1 MKKKILFI
9 LFYWIM
15 EIQIIDVNNTNYLF
29 KCSKDDTFQ
38 KILNEN
44 FNYNLSEISLLYKGL
59 VINTI
64 WTIKK
69 FLDKYSSFDSEIYI
83 IKKFQKYLI
92 TFNIFEN
99 QNIIKFT
106 IEIPSNINN
115 FDNLLNYLIE
125 QKKIVSKNY
134 EIVNPRKNFKLED
147 YNQGNIYIKYMTTV
161 D

>member
-59 VINTI
+59 IINTI

>member
-1 MKKKILFI
+1 
-9 LFYWIM
+9 M

>member
-1 MKKKILFI
+1 
-9 LFYWIM
+9 M

-59 VINTI
+59 IINTI

>member
-59 VINTI
+59 IINTI

-69 FLDKYSSFDSEIYI
+69 FLDK
-83 IKKFQKYLI
+83 
-92 TFNIFEN
+92 
-99 QNIIKFT
+99 
-106 IEIPSNINN
+106 
-115 FDNLLNYLIE
+115 
-125 QKKIVSKNY
+125 
-134 EIVNPRKNFKLED
+134 
-147 YNQGNIYIKYMTTV
+147 
-161 D
+161 